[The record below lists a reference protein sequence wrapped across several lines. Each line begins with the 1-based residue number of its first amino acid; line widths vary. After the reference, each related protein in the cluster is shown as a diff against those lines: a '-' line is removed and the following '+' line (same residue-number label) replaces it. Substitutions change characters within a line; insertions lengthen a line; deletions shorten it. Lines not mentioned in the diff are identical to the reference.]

1 MNTITCTNCGE
12 VIEIDKALEGQI
24 EARVLAAER
33 HKHEEELEKVKAEQA
48 VTLAK
53 ERKTAED
60 FANKQL
66 EGEKELLRKQAEAD
80 LELEKKKIAQDAAN
94 EQRKVSSEQES
105 LIKTLR
111 DDAESAKKD
120 SKKFQEQLSK
130 LVDELREERKAKE
143 QAELEAKKMLS
154 EGESKIREDTKKQA
168 DEEHRLKQLEM
179 QKKLDD
185 TQKALADAQ
194 RKAEQGSQQNQGEV
208 LEIDLE
214 NGLRSEFPIDEISE
228 VKKGQRGADITQ
240 VVKNQRLENC
250 GILLWESKNAS
261 WQPSWVAKF
270 KEDIRSAGANIGI
283 IVSKE
288 LPEEY
293 GDMKN
298 IEGSV
303 WVVKPKLALALATA
317 MRAQILNVHTANT
330 NSENK
335 GEKMEVLYQ
344 FLTGPEFRHRIESIV
359 ENYGTLQD
367 EIEKEK
373 RSAQLRWS
381 KQEKSI
387 RAVIDNT
394 IGIYGDLQGIT
405 GGAMSEI
412 KQLESGE

>member
-1 MNTITCTNCGE
+1 M
-12 VIEIDKALEGQI
+12 
-24 EARVLAAER
+24 
-33 HKHEEELEKVKAEQA
+33 
-48 VTLAK
+48 
-53 ERKTAED
+53 
-60 FANKQL
+60 
-66 EGEKELLRKQAEAD
+66 
-80 LELEKKKIAQDAAN
+80 
-94 EQRKVSSEQES
+94 
-105 LIKTLR
+105 
-111 DDAESAKKD
+111 
-120 SKKFQEQLSK
+120 
-130 LVDELREERKAKE
+130 
-143 QAELEAKKMLS
+143 
-154 EGESKIREDTKKQA
+154 
-168 DEEHRLKQLEM
+168 
-179 QKKLDD
+179 
-185 TQKALADAQ
+185 
-194 RKAEQGSQQNQGEV
+194 
-208 LEIDLE
+208 
-214 NGLRSEFPIDEISE
+214 
-228 VKKGQRGADITQ
+228 
-240 VVKNQRLENC
+240 VKNQRLENC

-270 KEDIRSAGANIGI
+270 KEDIRSAGANIGV

-293 GDMKN
+293 GEMKN

>member
-1 MNTITCTNCGE
+1 MNEIKCPHCGKPIDIDD
-12 VIEIDKALEGQI
+12 VLSKDIETRII
-24 EARVLAAER
+24 AEE
-33 HKHEEELEKVKAEQA
+33 HKKHEVEIAKVKQQATEYANEQLKAKIDIAEE
-48 VTLAK
+48 K
-53 ERKTAED
+53 K
-60 FANKQL
+60 KQ
-66 EGEKELLRKQAEAD
+66 E
-80 LELEKKKIAQDAAN
+80 LELERERIRAELEGKA
-94 EQRKVSSEQES
+94 RKSSQEQELLVKKLQDDADS
-105 LIKTLR
+105 AKEDNKKLR
-111 DDAESAKKD
+111 D
-120 SKKFQEQLSK
+120 QLGE
-130 LVDELREERKAKE
+130 LMDELRSERKAKQE
-143 QAELEAKKMLS
+143 VELQAKKHIS
-154 EGESKIREDTKKQA
+154 EEESKIRDEAKKLA

-208 LEIDLE
+208 LELDLE
-214 NGLRSEFPIDEISE
+214 NTLRAEFPLDEINE
-228 VKKGQRGADITQ
+228 VKKGQRGADVAQT
-240 VVKNQRLENC
+240 VKNQRLEKC
-250 GILLWESKNAS
+250 GILLWESKNAA
-261 WQPSWVAKF
+261 WQPSWIAKF
-270 KEDIRSAGANIGI
+270 REDIRNAGANIGI

-288 LPEEY
+288 LPAEY

-298 IEGSV
+298 VDNGV

-317 MRAQILNVHTANT
+317 MRSQIVSVHTANN
-330 NSENK
+330 NSESK
-335 GEKMEVLYQ
+335 DEKMEVLYQ

-359 ENYGTLQD
+359 ENYGALQE

-412 KQLESGE
+412 KQLESGD

>member
-1 MNTITCTNCGE
+1 MNEIKCPHCGKP
-12 VIEIDKALEGQI
+12 VDIDDILSKDIETRI
-24 EARVLAAER
+24 LAEE
-33 HKHEEELEKVKAEQA
+33 HKKHEAEIAKVKQQA
-48 VTLAK
+48 VELANEQLK
-53 ERKTAED
+53 AKLDLAE
-60 FANKQL
+60 
-66 EGEKELLRKQAEAD
+66 EKKHQE
-80 LELEKKKIAQDAAN
+80 LELERERIRVELEGKAKKSSQD
-94 EQRKVSSEQES
+94 QE
-105 LIKTLR
+105 LLVKKLR
-111 DDAESAKKD
+111 DDADSAKED
-120 SKKFQEQLSK
+120 NKKLREQLTE
-130 LVDELREERKAKE
+130 LMDELRTERKAKQE
-143 QAELEAKKMLS
+143 VELQAKKHISEEEVKIRDEAKKL
-154 EGESKIREDTKKQA
+154 A

-208 LEIDLE
+208 LELDLE
-214 NGLRSEFPIDEISE
+214 NTLRAEFPIDEITE
-228 VKKGQRGADITQ
+228 IKKGQRGADISQT
-240 VVKNQRLENC
+240 VKNQRLERC
-250 GILLWESKNAS
+250 GVLLWESKNAS

-270 KEDIRSAGANIGI
+270 REDIRNASANIGI

-288 LPEEY
+288 LPAEY

-298 IEGSV
+298 IDSGV
-303 WVVKPKLALALATA
+303 WVVKPKLALALASA
-317 MRAQILNVHTANT
+317 MRSQILNVHTANN
-330 NSENK
+330 NSEGK
-335 GEKMEVLYQ
+335 DEKMEVLYK

-359 ENYGTLQD
+359 ENYGALQE

>member
-1 MNTITCTNCGE
+1 MNEVKCPHCGKP
-12 VIEIDKALEGQI
+12 IDIDDILSKDVETRI
-24 EARVLAAER
+24 LAEE
-33 HKHEEELEKVKAEQA
+33 HKKHEAEIEKVKQQAAQLASEQLKAKLDIAEQ
-48 VTLAK
+48 K
-53 ERKTAED
+53 
-60 FANKQL
+60 KQQ
-66 EGEKELLRKQAEAD
+66 E
-80 LELEKKKIAQDAAN
+80 LELERERIRVELEGKAKK
-94 EQRKVSSEQES
+94 SSQEQE
-105 LIKTLR
+105 LLVKKLQ
-111 DDAESAKKD
+111 DDADSAKVD
-120 SKKFQEQLSK
+120 NKKLREQLTE
-130 LVDELREERKAKE
+130 LMDELRTERKAKQE
-143 QAELEAKKMLS
+143 IELQAKKHISEEEAK
-154 EGESKIREDTKKQA
+154 IRDEAKKQA

-208 LEIDLE
+208 LELDLE
-214 NGLRSEFPIDEISE
+214 NTLRSEFPLDDIIE
-228 VKKGQRGADITQ
+228 VKKGQRGADIAQT
-240 VVKNQRLENC
+240 VKNQRLEKC

-270 KEDIRSAGANIGI
+270 REDIRNAGANIGI

-288 LPEEY
+288 LPVEY
-293 GDMKN
+293 GEMKSVDS
-298 IEGSV
+298 GV

-317 MRAQILNVHTANT
+317 MRSQIVNVHTANN
-330 NSENK
+330 NSESK
-335 GEKMEVLYQ
+335 DEKMEVLYQ

-359 ENYGTLQD
+359 ENYGALQD

-373 RSAQLRWS
+373 RAAQLRWS

-412 KQLESGE
+412 KQLESGD

>member
-1 MNTITCTNCGE
+1 MNQIKCPSCKTTIDIDDVLSKDIESRIIAEENKKHE
-12 VIEIDKALEGQI
+12 IEISKVMAQ
-24 EARVLAAER
+24 AAE
-33 HKHEEELEKVKAEQA
+33 LAEKQLQGKL
-48 VTLAK
+48 TLAEEK
-53 ERKTAED
+53 
-60 FANKQL
+60 NKQ
-66 EGEKELLRKQAEAD
+66 A
-80 LELEKKKIAQDAAN
+80 LELERERLKVELEGKAKKDSQDH
-94 EQRKVSSEQES
+94 EL
-105 LIKTLR
+105 LIIKLR
-111 DDAESAKKD
+111 DDAESSKEDNKKLRD
-120 SKKFQEQLSK
+120 QLSEMM
-130 LVDELREERKAKE
+130 DELRNERIAKDDAELKAKKKLSE
-143 QAELEAKKMLS
+143 EEAK
-154 EGESKIREDTKKQA
+154 IRKEVKKSA

-208 LEIDLE
+208 LELNLE
-214 NGLRSEFPIDEISE
+214 NDLRAEFSIDDITE

-240 VVKNQRLENC
+240 TVINQHLEKC

-288 LPEEY
+288 LPEVY

-298 IEGSV
+298 IDGSV

-317 MRAQILNVHTANT
+317 MRSQIISVHAANH
-330 NSENK
+330 NSKNK
-335 GEKMEVLYQ
+335 DEKMEVLFQ

-359 ENYGTLQD
+359 ENYGTLQE

-373 RSAQLRWS
+373 RSAQLRWA

-394 IGIYGDLQGIT
+394 IGMYGDLQGIT
-405 GGAMSEI
+405 GGAISEI